1 MTVEGQHDAGGTP
14 DGEGLREV
22 EWQLSA
28 PDLGQV
34 RKWLSDHGP
43 VTGLTFEQRATRTIH
58 DTYLDTNDWRIHR
71 AGFALRLREDAG
83 HTEATLKDLAPET
96 AGVRIRREFSEPLP
110 SAELDA
116 LAAGDGPV
124 SIRVH
129 AVAGPEPLKALF
141 RVRTEREC
149 FAALERGGEPAA
161 EIALDDTVVAA
172 PDGGPS
178 SRLTRVEVEALTD
191 RPGLLAGLVGEL
203 RSECALEP
211 TVDSKYEVGLKVA
224 GWDPRV
230 SPELGSSTIDPA
242 LSAGEVARANLRRH
256 LAAWLS
262 HEPAARLGED
272 PEELHQ
278 LRVAGRRMETTLRV
292 FEPWLPRALVRQRP
306 AWKTLIRA
314 LGVVRDLDVQ
324 LQELATFAGDPNA
337 PPAAQLAPLRER
349 LELERRDARTRML
362 GTLDRPATRSLIRRM
377 HDLLARPGRP
387 TRIGADNPPAAVVAP
402 QLIRRSFRQLRKAA
416 RHARS
421 DGTAAAHHALRRR
434 AKKLRYTIEAF
445 DAFYGGD
452 AQRLLRAIARLQ
464 SCLGS
469 HQDAHVAAGR
479 LQAIATLR
487 RNRLPSETLFLMG
500 VLSERRCAKAADA
513 GRRVK
518 KRYAKL
524 RGRRWKELRRA
535 MDDLAHAHA
544 HPAAAK
550 RARADAAK
558 RAPASQAGDPSGT

>member
-14 DGEGLREV
+14 DGEGRREV

-34 RKWLSDHGP
+34 RRWLSDHGP
-43 VTGLTFEQRATRTIH
+43 VTGLTFEARPTRFIR
-58 DTYLDTNDWRIHR
+58 DTYLDTDDWRIRR
-71 AGFALRLREDAG
+71 AGFALRVREDAG
-83 HTEATLKDLAPET
+83 RTEATLKDLAPET

-110 SAELDA
+110 SAELEA
-116 LAAGDGPV
+116 LAIGDGPV
-124 SIRVH
+124 STRVH
-129 AVAGPEPLKALF
+129 AVAGPEPLRALF

-172 PDGGPS
+172 PDGGPT

-211 TVDSKYEVGLKVA
+211 TADSKYEVGLKIA

-230 SPELGSSTIDPA
+230 SPELGSTTISPA
-242 LSAGEVARANLRRH
+242 LSAGDVGRANLRRH

-278 LRVAGRRMETTLRV
+278 LRVAGRRIETTLRV
-292 FEPWLPRALVRQRP
+292 FDPWLPRALVRQRS

-324 LQELATFAGDPNA
+324 LQELASFAGDA
-337 PPAAQLAPLRER
+337 DGGPAAQLAPLRER

-377 HDLLARPGRP
+377 HDLLARPRRP
-387 TRIGADNPPAAVVAP
+387 ARVGADNPPAAVVAP
-402 QLIRRSFRQLRKAA
+402 QLIRRSFGKVRKAA

-421 DGTAAAHHALRRR
+421 DGKAAAHHALRRR
-434 AKKLRYTIEAF
+434 AKQLRYTIEAF
-445 DAFYGGD
+445 DGFYGD
-452 AQRLLRAIARLQ
+452 EARHLLRSIARLQ

-469 HQDAHVAAGR
+469 HQDAHVAADR

-500 VLSERRCAKAADA
+500 VLSERRCAKGAET

-524 RGRRWKELRRA
+524 RGRRWKDLRRA
-535 MDDLAHAHA
+535 MDKLAHVHSAGA
-544 HPAAAK
+544 TWMP
-550 RARADAAK
+550 
-558 RAPASQAGDPSGT
+558 APAGNPSGA